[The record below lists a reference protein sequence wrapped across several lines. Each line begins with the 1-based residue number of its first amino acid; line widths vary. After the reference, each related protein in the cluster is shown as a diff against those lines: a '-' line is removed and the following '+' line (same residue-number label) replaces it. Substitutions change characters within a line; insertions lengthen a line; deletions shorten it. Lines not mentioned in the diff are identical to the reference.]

1 MWPKQIAGKVKGT
14 RGRGTLIHALR
25 KRLRERE
32 RERER
37 KPLKRG

>member
-1 MWPKQIAGKVKGT
+1 MF
-14 RGRGTLIHALR
+14 LE

-37 KPLKRG
+37 ERKPLEEARPSNLLNIALFGLASSC